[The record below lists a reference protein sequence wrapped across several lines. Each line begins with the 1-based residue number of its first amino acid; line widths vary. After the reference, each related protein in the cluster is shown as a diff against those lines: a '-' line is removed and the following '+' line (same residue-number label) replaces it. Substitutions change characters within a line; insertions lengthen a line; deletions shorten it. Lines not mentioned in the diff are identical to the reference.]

1 MRACQLTL
9 LIAVVLVSAAPGAH
23 ARIQD
28 DFVCWVPD
36 CEFPVDCDGEE

>member
-1 MRACQLTL
+1 MRARLFALLTAL
-9 LIAVVLVSAAPGAH
+9 VLASVSSGAQ

-36 CEFPVDCDGEE
+36 CEFPVDCDDEE

>member
-1 MRACQLTL
+1 MRACLLALLT
-9 LIAVVLVSAAPGAH
+9 AVVLAAASSGVH

-36 CEFPVDCDGEE
+36 CEFPVDCDDEE